1 MNEERKIRHL
11 EMIQNIINRL
21 ASNSFLIKGWTV
33 TIVVGLFAFANF
45 KEMNSQFIIVALIPV
60 LFFWGLD
67 GFFLYQEKLFRKLY
81 VHVINLQ
88 VDKVNFS
95 MEIESFKTKY
105 GWITA
110 TKSKTLLPFYLPIIA
125 VILIAYCIP
134 MVCK

>member
-11 EMIQNIINRL
+11 EMIQNIITRL

-45 KEMNSQFIIVALIPV
+45 KEMNSKFIIVALIPV

-81 VHVINLQ
+81 VRVINLQ

-105 GWITA
+105 GWIKA

-125 VILIAYCIP
+125 VILIALFIP
-134 MVCK
+134 TVWK

>member
-11 EMIQNIINRL
+11 EMIQNIITRL

-45 KEMNSQFIIVALIPV
+45 KEMNSKFIIVALIPV
-60 LFFWGLD
+60 LFFWGLN

-81 VHVINLQ
+81 VRVINLQ

-105 GWITA
+105 GWIKA
-110 TKSKTLLPFYLPIIA
+110 
-125 VILIAYCIP
+125 
-134 MVCK
+134 M